1 MFGFLNVSKP
11 EKITSHDVVSYLR
24 KITKEKQIG
33 HAGTLDP
40 FATGIL
46 PIAIGKA
53 TRLIEY
59 LPDDKEY
66 LALICFGKNTDT
78 YDRDGQVIFESEK
91 KVQKDEVVETL
102 KEFKGEIEQF
112 PPMYSAIKVNGK
124 KLYEYAREGKSIDI
138 KPRKVYIERIELKKF
153 DFEKQMAQILVKCS
167 KGTYIRSIAYDL
179 GKKLECGAYLSEL
192 TRSQAGNFRIEDA
205 ISLYDI
211 KTVEDVERFL
221 EPVKLNMPQM
231 ELSDYENNKISV
243 GQFIKNEKNFSNG
256 DTIVLKYNGEIKAIA
271 KVYENIIKA
280 EKVFNL

>member
-192 TRSQAGNFRIEDA
+192 SRCRAGYFKIEDA

-211 KTVEDVERFL
+211 KTVKDVEEKLELPRFS
-221 EPVKLNMPQM
+221 MPQV